1 MNESWYLFYGR
12 RLNMSRREVL
22 CTKYGEMLDMIACLA
37 IQNGAPAK
45 QEKRKMSFE
54 QAMELR

>member
-12 RLNMSRREVL
+12 RLNMSRREIL

-37 IQNGAPAK
+37 IQNGAPEK
-45 QEKRKMSFE
+45 QQKQKMSFE
-54 QAMELR
+54 QAMKLR

>member
-12 RLNMSRREVL
+12 RLNMSRREIL
-22 CTKYGEMLDMIACLA
+22 LTKYGEMQDMIACRA

-45 QEKRKMSFE
+45 QQKQKMSFE
-54 QAMELR
+54 QAMKLR